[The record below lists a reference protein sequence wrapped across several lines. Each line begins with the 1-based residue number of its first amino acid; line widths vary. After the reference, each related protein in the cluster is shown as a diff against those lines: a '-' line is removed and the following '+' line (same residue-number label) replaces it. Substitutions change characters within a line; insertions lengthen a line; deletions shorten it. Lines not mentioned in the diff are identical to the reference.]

1 MRHFILVLAAAATTF
16 LIGAAAAVL
25 THKQIDLTMVLTWI
39 FNTALIT
46 GIVEYARHTGARS
59 THGKDD
65 PSRDRPASP
74 RANRQ

>member
-25 THKQIDLTMVLTWI
+25 THKQIDLTLVLTWI

-46 GIVEYARHTGARS
+46 GIVEYAWYTRARS
-59 THGKDD
+59 THDKDD
-65 PSRDRPASP
+65 HRKERPASP
-74 RANRQ
+74 RAARQ

>member
-25 THKQIDLTMVLTWI
+25 THKQTDLTLVLTWI

-46 GIVEYARHTGARS
+46 GIVEYSWYTRARS
-59 THGKDD
+59 THDKEDHRKGG
-65 PSRDRPASP
+65 PASP
-74 RANRQ
+74 RVDRQ